1 MQHFQLSFG
10 TQMEFNENSGV
21 TMPDKTEIQGNG
33 VGIISLTSLLCKS
46 AEEFPNQK
54 AITVSGKYQLT
65 HSQLQAT
72 VNACAARLKAV
83 GVGHGDVVA
92 LAFPN
97 SIEFVVLFMAVI
109 RARGVAAPLNAAYTA
124 EEFEFY
130 LADSKSKLLLLPA
143 EGNTAAETAVTKIGL
158 PVAKCQFSL
167 LSDGGGSFEFV
178 SESPGFDLDL
188 GLSKDEAED
197 SCDIHDDMALF
208 LHTSGTTSRPKGVPL
223 TQLNLAAS
231 TLHIKDTYEFS
242 SSDTTVITLPLFHVH
257 GLVAGL
263 LSSLISGA
271 SVVLPA
277 TGRFS
282 ASTFWTDMRTHGATW
297 YTAVPTIHQILLDRH
312 ASKPEDQYP
321 ELRFIRS
328 CSASLAPIVLERL
341 ESAFGAP
348 VLEAYAMTEASHQ
361 MTSNPLPHRGR
372 RKPSS
377 VGKATGIE
385 LAILNESGVVQS
397 QGCTGEVCIRGVNVT
412 NGYQN
417 NPEANETAFQFG
429 WFHTGDLGYLDDE
442 SYLFLKG
449 RIKELINRGGEKI
462 SPFEVDAVLLSHPA
476 VAQAVAFAV
485 PDEKYGEEINA
496 AVVPVDGLSVIE
508 EDVISTCKK
517 NLAAFKIPKRVFVT
531 DSLPKTATG
540 KIQRRVMAEH
550 FGPSASVRSE
560 NVG

>member
-1 MQHFQLSFG
+1 MR
-10 TQMEFNENSGV
+10 FNEDAAGV
-21 TMPDKTEIQGNG
+21 TMPDNTEIEGNG
-33 VGIISLTSLLCKS
+33 RIGKSSLTSLLCKS

-72 VNACAARLKAV
+72 VNSCAARLRGA

-97 SIEFVVLFMAVI
+97 SIEFVVLLMAVI

-130 LADSKSKLLLLPA
+130 LADSKSKLLLLPL
-143 EGNTAAETAVTKIGL
+143 EGNTAAQTAAAKIGL
-158 PVAKCQFSL
+158 PLANCRFNL
-167 LSDGGGSFEFV
+167 LSDGSGSVEFV
-178 SESPGFDLDL
+178 SESHGFDLDL
-188 GLSKDEAED
+188 DETKN
-197 SCDIHDDMALF
+197 SSDIHDDMALF
-208 LHTSGTTSRPKGVPL
+208 LHTSGTTSKPKGVPL

-231 TLHIKDTYEFS
+231 TLHIKDTYELS
-242 SSDTTVITLPLFHVH
+242 SSDTTVIPLPLFHVH

-263 LSSLISGA
+263 LTSLVSGA

-277 TGRFS
+277 AGRFS
-282 ASTFWTDMRTHGATW
+282 ASTFWSDMRTHDATW
-297 YTAVPTIHQILLDRH
+297 YTAVPTIHQILLERH
-312 ASKPEDQYP
+312 ATKPEDQYP

-341 ESAFGAP
+341 EGAFGAP

-361 MTSNPLPHRGR
+361 MTSNPLPHRGQ

-385 LAILNESGVVQS
+385 LAILDENGVAQPP
-397 QGCTGEVCIRGVNVT
+397 GYTGEVCIRGINVT
-412 NGYQN
+412 KGYQN

-442 SYLFLKG
+442 GYLFLMG

-485 PDEKYGEEINA
+485 PDEKYGEQINA
-496 AVVPVDGLSVIE
+496 AVVPVDGVSVIE
-508 EDVISTCKK
+508 EDVISICKK
-517 NLAAFKIPKRVFVT
+517 NLAAFKIPKRIFVT
-531 DSLPKTATG
+531 DSLPKTASG
-540 KIQRRVMAEH
+540 KIQRRAMAQH
-550 FGPSASVRSE
+550 FCPSE
-560 NVG
+560 LK

>member
-1 MQHFQLSFG
+1 MQNFRLSFG
-10 TQMEFNENSGV
+10 IQMELNENSGV
-21 TMPDKTEIQGNG
+21 TLPEKTEIEGNA
-33 VGIISLTSLLCKS
+33 VGMISLTSLLCKA
-46 AEEFPNQK
+46 AEEFPNQR
-54 AITVSGKYQLT
+54 AIAVSGKYELT
-65 HSQLQAT
+65 HSRLQAT
-72 VNACAARLKAV
+72 VTACAARLRAA

-97 SIEFVVLFMAVI
+97 SIEFVVLFMAVM

-130 LADSKSKLLLLPA
+130 LGDSKSKLLLLPA
-143 EGNTAAETAVTKIGL
+143 EGNTAAETAAAKIGL
-158 PVAKCQFSL
+158 PVAKCRFSI
-167 LSDGGGSFEFV
+167 LSEGTGSVEFV

-188 GLSKDEAED
+188 GLIGKGETDIEAEL
-197 SCDIHDDMALF
+197 SSDIHDDMALF

-223 TQLNLAAS
+223 TQLNLATS
-231 TLHIKDTYEFS
+231 TLHIKETYEFS
-242 SSDTTVITLPLFHVH
+242 TSDATVITLPLFHVH

-271 SVVLPA
+271 SVVLPS

-297 YTAVPTIHQILLDRH
+297 YTAVPTIHQILLERH
-312 ASKPEDQYP
+312 ATKPEDQYP

-361 MTSNPLPHRGR
+361 MTSNPLPHSGGR
-372 RKPSS
+372 KAGS

-385 LAILNESGVVQS
+385 LTILDENGVPQS
-397 QGCTGEVCIRGVNVT
+397 QGCTGEVCIRGANVT
-412 NGYQN
+412 KGYQN
-417 NPEANETAFQFG
+417 NPEANESAFQFG
-429 WFHTGDLGYLDDE
+429 WFHTGDLGYLDE
-442 SYLFLKG
+442 EGYLFLKG

-462 SPFEVDAVLLSHPA
+462 SPFEVDAVLLSHPF

-485 PDEKYGEEINA
+485 PDEKYGEEVNA
-496 AVVPVDGLSVIE
+496 AVVPVEGVSVME

-517 NLAAFKIPKRVFVT
+517 NLAAFKVPKRVFVT
-531 DSLPKTATG
+531 DSLPKTASG
-540 KIQRRVMAEH
+540 KIQRRIMAEH
-550 FGPSASVRSE
+550 FGASV
-560 NVG
+560 

>member
-1 MQHFQLSFG
+1 
-10 TQMEFNENSGV
+10 MELNENSGV
-21 TMPDKTEIQGNG
+21 TLPEKTEIEGNA
-33 VGIISLTSLLCKS
+33 VGMISLTSLLCKA
-46 AEEFPNQK
+46 AEEFPNQR
-54 AITVSGKYQLT
+54 AIAVSGKYELT
-65 HSQLQAT
+65 HSRLQAT
-72 VNACAARLKAV
+72 VTACAARLRAA

-97 SIEFVVLFMAVI
+97 SIEFVVLFMAVM

-130 LADSKSKLLLLPA
+130 LGDSKSKLLLLPA
-143 EGNTAAETAVTKIGL
+143 EGNTAAETAAAKIGL
-158 PVAKCQFSL
+158 PVAKCRFSI
-167 LSDGGGSFEFV
+167 LSEGTGSVEFV

-188 GLSKDEAED
+188 GLIGKGETDIEAEL
-197 SCDIHDDMALF
+197 SSDIHDDMALF

-223 TQLNLAAS
+223 TQLNLATS
-231 TLHIKDTYEFS
+231 TLHIKETYEFS
-242 SSDTTVITLPLFHVH
+242 TSDATVITLPLFHVH

-271 SVVLPA
+271 SVVLPSA
-277 TGRFS
+277 GRFS

-297 YTAVPTIHQILLDRH
+297 YTAVPTIHQILLERH
-312 ASKPEDQYP
+312 ATKPEDQYP

-361 MTSNPLPHRGR
+361 MTSNPLPHSGGR
-372 RKPSS
+372 KAGS

-385 LAILNESGVVQS
+385 LTILDENGVPQS
-397 QGCTGEVCIRGVNVT
+397 KGCTGEVCIRGANVT
-412 NGYQN
+412 KGYQN
-417 NPEANETAFQFG
+417 NPEANESAFQFG
-429 WFHTGDLGYLDDE
+429 WFHTGDLGYLDE
-442 SYLFLKG
+442 EGYLFLKG

-485 PDEKYGEEINA
+485 PDEKYGEEVNA
-496 AVVPVDGLSVIE
+496 AVVPVEGVSVME

-517 NLAAFKIPKRVFVT
+517 NLAAFKVPKRVFVT
-531 DSLPKTATG
+531 DSLPKTASG

-550 FGPSASVRSE
+550 FGASA
-560 NVG
+560 

>member
-1 MQHFQLSFG
+1 MQNFRLSFG
-10 TQMEFNENSGV
+10 IQMELNENSGV
-21 TMPDKTEIQGNG
+21 TLPEKTEIEGNA
-33 VGIISLTSLLCKS
+33 VGMISLTSLLCKA
-46 AEEFPNQK
+46 AEEFPNQR
-54 AITVSGKYQLT
+54 AIAVSGKYELT
-65 HSQLQAT
+65 HSRLQAT
-72 VNACAARLKAV
+72 VTACAARLRAA

-97 SIEFVVLFMAVI
+97 SIEFVVLFMAVM

-130 LADSKSKLLLLPA
+130 LGDSKSKLLLLPA
-143 EGNTAAETAVTKIGL
+143 EGNTAAETAAAKIGL
-158 PVAKCQFSL
+158 PVATCRFSI
-167 LSDGGGSFEFV
+167 LSEGTGSVEFV

-188 GLSKDEAED
+188 GLIDKGETDIEAEL
-197 SCDIHDDMALF
+197 SSDIHDDMALF

-223 TQLNLAAS
+223 TQLNLATS
-231 TLHIKDTYEFS
+231 TLHIKETYEFS
-242 SSDTTVITLPLFHVH
+242 TSDATVITLPLFHVH

-277 TGRFS
+277 AGRFS

-297 YTAVPTIHQILLDRH
+297 YTAVPTIHQILLERH
-312 ASKPEDQYP
+312 ATKPEDQYP

-361 MTSNPLPHRGR
+361 MTSNPLPHSGGR
-372 RKPSS
+372 KAGS

-385 LAILNESGVVQS
+385 LTILDENGVPQS
-397 QGCTGEVCIRGVNVT
+397 KGCTGEVCIRGANVT
-412 NGYQN
+412 KGYQN
-417 NPEANETAFQFG
+417 NPEANESAFQFG
-429 WFHTGDLGYLDDE
+429 WFHTGDLGYLDE
-442 SYLFLKG
+442 EGYLFLKG

-485 PDEKYGEEINA
+485 PDEKYGEEVNA
-496 AVVPVDGLSVIE
+496 AVVPVEGVSVME

-517 NLAAFKIPKRVFVT
+517 NLAAFKVPKRVFVT
-531 DSLPKTATG
+531 DSLPKTASG

-550 FGPSASVRSE
+550 FGASA
-560 NVG
+560 

>member
-1 MQHFQLSFG
+1 MQNFRLSFG
-10 TQMEFNENSGV
+10 IQMELNENSGV
-21 TMPDKTEIQGNG
+21 TLPEKTEIEGNA
-33 VGIISLTSLLCKS
+33 VGMISLTSLLCKA
-46 AEEFPNQK
+46 AEEFPNQR
-54 AITVSGKYQLT
+54 AIAVSGKYELT
-65 HSQLQAT
+65 HSRLQAT
-72 VNACAARLKAV
+72 VTACAARLRAA

-97 SIEFVVLFMAVI
+97 SIEFVVLFMAVM

-130 LADSKSKLLLLPA
+130 LGDSKSKLLLLPA
-143 EGNTAAETAVTKIGL
+143 EGNTAAETAAAKIGL
-158 PVAKCQFSL
+158 PVAKCRFSI
-167 LSDGGGSFEFV
+167 LSEGTGSVEFV

-188 GLSKDEAED
+188 GLIGKGETDIEAEL
-197 SCDIHDDMALF
+197 SSDIHDDMALF

-223 TQLNLAAS
+223 TQLNLATS
-231 TLHIKDTYEFS
+231 TLHIKETYEFS
-242 SSDTTVITLPLFHVH
+242 TSDATVITLPLFHVH

-271 SVVLPA
+271 SVVLPS

-297 YTAVPTIHQILLDRH
+297 YTAVPTIHQILLERH
-312 ASKPEDQYP
+312 ATKPEDQYP

-361 MTSNPLPHRGR
+361 MTSNPLPHSGG
-372 RKPSS
+372 RKPGS

-385 LAILNESGVVQS
+385 LTILDENGVPQS
-397 QGCTGEVCIRGVNVT
+397 KGCTGEVCIRGANVT
-412 NGYQN
+412 KGYQN
-417 NPEANETAFQFG
+417 NLEANESAFQFG
-429 WFHTGDLGYLDDE
+429 WFHTGDLGYLDE
-442 SYLFLKG
+442 EGYLFLKG

-462 SPFEVDAVLLSHPA
+462 SPFEVDAVLLSHPF

-485 PDEKYGEEINA
+485 PDEKYGEEVNA
-496 AVVPVDGLSVIE
+496 AVVPVEGVSVME

-517 NLAAFKIPKRVFVT
+517 NLAAFKVPKRVFVT
-531 DSLPKTATG
+531 DSLPKTASG
-540 KIQRRVMAEH
+540 KIQRRIMAEH
-550 FGPSASVRSE
+550 FGASV
-560 NVG
+560 

>member
-1 MQHFQLSFG
+1 
-10 TQMEFNENSGV
+10 MELNENSGV
-21 TMPDKTEIQGNG
+21 TMPEKTEIEGNA
-33 VGIISLTSLLCKS
+33 VGMISLTSLLCKA
-46 AEEFPNQK
+46 AEEFPNQR
-54 AITVSGKYQLT
+54 AIAVSGKYELT

-72 VNACAARLKAV
+72 VTACAARLRAA

-97 SIEFVVLFMAVI
+97 SIEFVVLFMAVM

-143 EGNTAAETAVTKIGL
+143 EGNTAAETAAAKIGL
-158 PVAKCQFSL
+158 PVAKCRFSI
-167 LSDGGGSFEFV
+167 LSEGTGSIEFV
-178 SESPGFDLDL
+178 SESPGFDL
-188 GLSKDEAED
+188 GLDKGETDIEAEL
-197 SCDIHDDMALF
+197 SCDLHDDMALF

-223 TQLNLAAS
+223 TQLNLATS
-231 TLHIKDTYEFS
+231 TLHIRETYEFS
-242 SSDTTVITLPLFHVH
+242 TSDATVITLPLFHVH

-277 TGRFS
+277 AGRFS
-282 ASTFWTDMRTHGATW
+282 ASTFWTDMRTYGATW
-297 YTAVPTIHQILLDRH
+297 YTAVPTIHQILLERH
-312 ASKPEDQYP
+312 ATKPEGQYP

-361 MTSNPLPHRGR
+361 MTSNPLPHSGR
-372 RKPSS
+372 RKASS

-385 LAILNESGVVQS
+385 LTILDENGVPQP
-397 QGCTGEVCIRGVNVT
+397 QGCTGEVCIRGANVT
-412 NGYQN
+412 KGYQN
-417 NPEANETAFQFG
+417 NPEANESAFQFG
-429 WFHTGDLGYLDDE
+429 WFHTGDLGYLDE
-442 SYLFLKG
+442 EGYLFLKG

-462 SPFEVDAVLLSHPA
+462 SPFEVDAVLLSHPS

-485 PDEKYGEEINA
+485 PDEKYGEEVNA
-496 AVVPVDGLSVIE
+496 AVVPVEGVSLME

-517 NLAAFKIPKRVFVT
+517 NLAAFKVPKRVFVT
-531 DSLPKTATG
+531 DSLPKTASG

-550 FGPSASVRSE
+550 FGASV
-560 NVG
+560 

>member
-1 MQHFQLSFG
+1 MQNFRLSFG
-10 TQMEFNENSGV
+10 IQMELNENSGV
-21 TMPDKTEIQGNG
+21 TLPEKTEIEGNA
-33 VGIISLTSLLCKS
+33 VGMISLTSLLCKA
-46 AEEFPNQK
+46 AEEFPNQR
-54 AITVSGKYQLT
+54 AIAVSGKYELT
-65 HSQLQAT
+65 HSRLQAT
-72 VNACAARLKAV
+72 VTACAARLRAA

-97 SIEFVVLFMAVI
+97 SIEFVVLFMAVM

-130 LADSKSKLLLLPA
+130 LGDSKSKLLLLPA
-143 EGNTAAETAVTKIGL
+143 EVNTAAETAAAKIGL
-158 PVAKCQFSL
+158 PVAKCRFRI
-167 LSDGGGSFEFV
+167 LSEGTGSVEFV

-188 GLSKDEAED
+188 GLIGKGETDIEAEL
-197 SCDIHDDMALF
+197 SSDIHDDMALF

-223 TQLNLAAS
+223 TQLNLATS
-231 TLHIKDTYEFS
+231 TLHIKETYEFS
-242 SSDTTVITLPLFHVH
+242 TSDATVITLPLFHVH

-271 SVVLPA
+271 SVVLPS

-297 YTAVPTIHQILLDRH
+297 YTAVPTIHQILLERH
-312 ASKPEDQYP
+312 ATKPEDQYP

-361 MTSNPLPHRGR
+361 MTSNPLPHSGG
-372 RKPSS
+372 RKPGS

-385 LAILNESGVVQS
+385 LTILDENGVPQS
-397 QGCTGEVCIRGVNVT
+397 KGCTGEVCIRGANVT
-412 NGYQN
+412 KGYQN
-417 NPEANETAFQFG
+417 NPEANESAFQFG
-429 WFHTGDLGYLDDE
+429 WFHTGDLGYLDE
-442 SYLFLKG
+442 EGYLFLKG

-462 SPFEVDAVLLSHPA
+462 SPFEVDAVLLSHPF

-485 PDEKYGEEINA
+485 PDEKYGEEVNA
-496 AVVPVDGLSVIE
+496 AVVPVEGVSVME

-517 NLAAFKIPKRVFVT
+517 NLAAFKVPKRVFVT
-531 DSLPKTATG
+531 DSLPKTASG
-540 KIQRRVMAEH
+540 KIQRRIMAEH
-550 FGPSASVRSE
+550 FGASV
-560 NVG
+560 

>member
-1 MQHFQLSFG
+1 
-10 TQMEFNENSGV
+10 MELNENSGV
-21 TMPDKTEIQGNG
+21 TIPEKTEIEGNV
-33 VGIISLTSLLCKS
+33 VGMISLTSLLCKA
-46 AEEFPNQK
+46 AEEFPNQR
-54 AITVSGKYQLT
+54 AIAVSGKYELT

-72 VNACAARLKAV
+72 VTACAARLRAA
-83 GVGHGDVVA
+83 GVGHGDVVG
-92 LAFPN
+92 LAFSN
-97 SIEFVVLFMAVI
+97 SIEFVVLFMAVM

-143 EGNTAAETAVTKIGL
+143 EGNTAAETAAAKIGL
-158 PVAKCQFSL
+158 PVAKCRFSI
-167 LSDGGGSFEFV
+167 LSEGTGSIEFV
-178 SESPGFDLDL
+178 SESPGFDL
-188 GLSKDEAED
+188 GLDKGEADIEAEL
-197 SCDIHDDMALF
+197 SCDLHDDMALF

-223 TQLNLAAS
+223 TQLNLATS
-231 TLHIKDTYEFS
+231 TLHIKETYEFS
-242 SSDTTVITLPLFHVH
+242 TSDATVITLPLFHVH

-277 TGRFS
+277 AGRFS

-297 YTAVPTIHQILLDRH
+297 YTAVPTIHQILLERH
-312 ASKPEDQYP
+312 ATKPEGQYP

-361 MTSNPLPHRGR
+361 MTSNPLPHSGGR
-372 RKPSS
+372 KAGS

-385 LAILNESGVVQS
+385 LTILDENGVPQP
-397 QGCTGEVCIRGVNVT
+397 QGRTGEVCIRGANVT
-412 NGYQN
+412 KGYQN
-417 NPEANETAFQFG
+417 NPEANESAFQFG
-429 WFHTGDLGYLDDE
+429 WFHTGDLGYLDE
-442 SYLFLKG
+442 EGYLFLKG

-462 SPFEVDAVLLSHPA
+462 SPFEVDAVLLSHPS

-485 PDEKYGEEINA
+485 PDEKYGEEVNA
-496 AVVPVDGLSVIE
+496 AVVPVEGVSLME

-517 NLAAFKIPKRVFVT
+517 NLAAFKVPKRVFVT
-531 DSLPKTATG
+531 DSLPKTASG

-550 FGPSASVRSE
+550 FGAFGASV
-560 NVG
+560 

>member
-1 MQHFQLSFG
+1 MQNFRLSFG
-10 TQMEFNENSGV
+10 IQMELNENSGV
-21 TMPDKTEIQGNG
+21 TLPEKTEIEGNA
-33 VGIISLTSLLCKS
+33 VGMISLTSLLCKA
-46 AEEFPNQK
+46 AEEFPNQR
-54 AITVSGKYQLT
+54 AIAVSGKYELT
-65 HSQLQAT
+65 HSRLQAT
-72 VNACAARLKAV
+72 VTACAARLRAA

-97 SIEFVVLFMAVI
+97 SIEFVVLFMAVMQ
-109 RARGVAAPLNAAYTA
+109 ARGVAAPLNAAYTA

-130 LADSKSKLLLLPA
+130 LGDSKSKLLLLPA
-143 EGNTAAETAVTKIGL
+143 EGNTAAETAAAKIGL
-158 PVAKCQFSL
+158 PVAKCRFSI
-167 LSDGGGSFEFV
+167 LSEGTGSVEFV

-188 GLSKDEAED
+188 GLIGKGETDIEAEL
-197 SCDIHDDMALF
+197 SSDIHDDMALF

-223 TQLNLAAS
+223 TQLNLATS
-231 TLHIKDTYEFS
+231 TLHIKETYEFS
-242 SSDTTVITLPLFHVH
+242 TSDATVITLPLFHVH

-271 SVVLPA
+271 SVVLPS

-297 YTAVPTIHQILLDRH
+297 YTAVPTIHQILLERH
-312 ASKPEDQYP
+312 ATKPEDQYP

-361 MTSNPLPHRGR
+361 MTSNPLPHSGGR
-372 RKPSS
+372 KAGS

-385 LAILNESGVVQS
+385 LTILDENGVPQS
-397 QGCTGEVCIRGVNVT
+397 QGCTGEVCIRGANVT
-412 NGYQN
+412 KGYQN
-417 NPEANETAFQFG
+417 NPEANESAFQFG
-429 WFHTGDLGYLDDE
+429 WFHTGDLGYLDE
-442 SYLFLKG
+442 EGYLFLKG

-462 SPFEVDAVLLSHPA
+462 SPFEVDAVLLSHPF

-485 PDEKYGEEINA
+485 PDEKYGEEVNA
-496 AVVPVDGLSVIE
+496 AVVPVEGVSVME

-517 NLAAFKIPKRVFVT
+517 NLAAFKVPKRVFVT
-531 DSLPKTATG
+531 DSLPKTASG
-540 KIQRRVMAEH
+540 KIQRRIMAEH
-550 FGPSASVRSE
+550 FGASV
-560 NVG
+560 

>member
-1 MQHFQLSFG
+1 
-10 TQMEFNENSGV
+10 MELNENSGV
-21 TMPDKTEIQGNG
+21 TIPEKTEIEGNV
-33 VGIISLTSLLCKS
+33 VGMISLTSLLCKA
-46 AEEFPNQK
+46 AEEFPNQR
-54 AITVSGKYQLT
+54 AIAVSGKYELT

-72 VNACAARLKAV
+72 VTACAARLRAA

-97 SIEFVVLFMAVI
+97 SIEFVVLFMAVM

-143 EGNTAAETAVTKIGL
+143 EGNTAAETAAAKIGL
-158 PVAKCQFSL
+158 PVAKCRFSI
-167 LSDGGGSFEFV
+167 LSEGTGSIEFV
-178 SESPGFDLDL
+178 SESPGFDL
-188 GLSKDEAED
+188 GLDKGEADIEAEL
-197 SCDIHDDMALF
+197 SCDLHDDMALF

-223 TQLNLAAS
+223 TQLNLATS
-231 TLHIKDTYEFS
+231 TLHIKETYEFS
-242 SSDTTVITLPLFHVH
+242 TSDATVITLPLFHVH

-277 TGRFS
+277 VGRFS
-282 ASTFWTDMRTHGATW
+282 ASTFWTDMRTYGATW
-297 YTAVPTIHQILLDRH
+297 YTAVPTIHQILLERH
-312 ASKPEDQYP
+312 ATKPEDQYP

-361 MTSNPLPHRGR
+361 MTSNPLPHSGGR
-372 RKPSS
+372 KAGS

-385 LAILNESGVVQS
+385 LTILDENGVPQP
-397 QGCTGEVCIRGVNVT
+397 QGRTGEVCIRGANVT
-412 NGYQN
+412 KGYQN
-417 NPEANETAFQFG
+417 NPEANESAFQFG
-429 WFHTGDLGYLDDE
+429 WFHTGDLGYLDE
-442 SYLFLKG
+442 EGYLFLKG

-485 PDEKYGEEINA
+485 PDEKYGEEVNA
-496 AVVPVDGLSVIE
+496 AVVPVEGVSVME

-517 NLAAFKIPKRVFVT
+517 NLAAFKVPKRVFVT
-531 DSLPKTATG
+531 DSLPKTASG

-550 FGPSASVRSE
+550 FGASV
-560 NVG
+560 

>member
-1 MQHFQLSFG
+1 
-10 TQMEFNENSGV
+10 MELNEKSSV
-21 TMPDKTEIQGNG
+21 TVPEKTEIEGNA
-33 VGIISLTSLLCKS
+33 VSMISLTSLLCKA
-46 AEEFPNQK
+46 AEEFPNQR
-54 AITVSGKYQLT
+54 AIAVSGKYELT

-72 VNACAARLKAV
+72 VIACAARLRAA

-92 LAFPN
+92 LSFPN

-109 RARGVAAPLNAAYTA
+109 RGRGVAAPLNAAYTA

-143 EGNTAAETAVTKIGL
+143 EGNTAAETAAAKIGL
-158 PVAKCQFSL
+158 PVAKCRFSI
-167 LSDGGGSFEFV
+167 LSEGTGSVEFV

-188 GLSKDEAED
+188 GLIGKGEADIEAEL
-197 SCDIHDDMALF
+197 SCDIHDDLALF

-223 TQLNLAAS
+223 TQLNLGAS
-231 TLHIKDTYEFS
+231 TLQIKDTYELS
-242 SSDTTVITLPLFHVH
+242 SSDATVITLPLFHVH

-277 TGRFS
+277 AGRFS
-282 ASTFWTDMRTHGATW
+282 ASSFWTDMRTYRATW
-297 YTAVPTIHQILLDRH
+297 YTAVPTIHQILLERH
-312 ASKPEDQYP
+312 TSKPEDQYP

-328 CSASLAPIVLERL
+328 CSASLAPILLERL
-341 ESAFGAP
+341 ESTFGAP

-361 MTSNPLPHRGR
+361 MTSNPLPHNGR
-372 RKPSS
+372 RKAGS

-385 LAILNESGVVQS
+385 LTILDENGVPQS
-397 QGCTGEVCIRGVNVT
+397 QGCTGEVCIRGANVT
-412 NGYQN
+412 KGYQN
-417 NPEANETAFQFG
+417 NPEANDSAFQFG
-429 WFHTGDLGYLDDE
+429 WFHTGDLGYLDE
-442 SYLFLKG
+442 EGSLFLKG

-485 PDEKYGEEINA
+485 PDEKYGEEVNA
-496 AVVPVDGLSVIE
+496 AVVPADGVTVME

-517 NLAAFKIPKRVFVT
+517 NLAAFKVPKRVFVT
-531 DSLPKTATG
+531 DSLPKTASG
-540 KIQRRVMAEH
+540 KIQRRAMAEH
-550 FGPSASVRSE
+550 FRASVSVRSE
-560 NVG
+560 CME

>member
-1 MQHFQLSFG
+1 MQNFRLSFG
-10 TQMEFNENSGV
+10 IQMELNENSGV
-21 TMPDKTEIQGNG
+21 TLPEKTEIEGNA
-33 VGIISLTSLLCKS
+33 VGMISLTSLLCKA
-46 AEEFPNQK
+46 AEEFPNQR
-54 AITVSGKYQLT
+54 AIAVSGKYELT
-65 HSQLQAT
+65 HSRLQAT
-72 VNACAARLKAV
+72 VTACAARLRAA

-97 SIEFVVLFMAVI
+97 SIEFVVLFMAVM

-130 LADSKSKLLLLPA
+130 LGDSKSKLLLLPA
-143 EGNTAAETAVTKIGL
+143 EGNTAAETAAAKIGL
-158 PVAKCQFSL
+158 PVAKCRFSI
-167 LSDGGGSFEFV
+167 LSEGIGSVEFV

-188 GLSKDEAED
+188 GLIGKGKTDIEAEL

-223 TQLNLAAS
+223 TQLNLATS
-231 TLHIKDTYEFS
+231 TLHIKETYEFS
-242 SSDTTVITLPLFHVH
+242 TSDATVITLPLFHIH

-271 SVVLPA
+271 SVVLPS

-297 YTAVPTIHQILLDRH
+297 YTAVPTIHQILLERH
-312 ASKPEDQYP
+312 ATKPEGQYP

-361 MTSNPLPHRGR
+361 MTSNPLPHSGGR
-372 RKPSS
+372 KAGS

-385 LAILNESGVVQS
+385 LTILDENGVPQS
-397 QGCTGEVCIRGVNVT
+397 QGCTGEICIRGANVT
-412 NGYQN
+412 KGYQN
-417 NPEANETAFQFG
+417 NPEANESAFQFG
-429 WFHTGDLGYLDDE
+429 WFHTGDLGYLDE
-442 SYLFLKG
+442 EGYLFLKG

-476 VAQAVAFAV
+476 VAQAVAFAI
-485 PDEKYGEEINA
+485 PDEKYGEEVNA
-496 AVVPVDGLSVIE
+496 AVVPVEGVSVME

-517 NLAAFKIPKRVFVT
+517 NLAAFKVPKRVFVT
-531 DSLPKTATG
+531 DSLPKTASG

-550 FGPSASVRSE
+550 FGAAA
-560 NVG
+560 

>member
-1 MQHFQLSFG
+1 MQNFRLSFG
-10 TQMEFNENSGV
+10 IQMELNENSGV
-21 TMPDKTEIQGNG
+21 TLPEKTEIEGNA
-33 VGIISLTSLLCKS
+33 VGMISLTSLLCKA
-46 AEEFPNQK
+46 AEEFPNQR
-54 AITVSGKYQLT
+54 AIAVSGKYELT
-65 HSQLQAT
+65 HSRLQAT
-72 VNACAARLKAV
+72 VTACAARLRAA

-97 SIEFVVLFMAVI
+97 SIEFVVLFMAVM

-130 LADSKSKLLLLPA
+130 LGDSKSKLLLLPA
-143 EGNTAAETAVTKIGL
+143 EGNTAAETAAAKIGL
-158 PVAKCQFSL
+158 PVAKCRFSI
-167 LSDGGGSFEFV
+167 LSEGTGSVEFV

-188 GLSKDEAED
+188 GLIGKGETDIEAEL
-197 SCDIHDDMALF
+197 SSDIHDDMALF

-223 TQLNLAAS
+223 TQLNLATS
-231 TLHIKDTYEFS
+231 TLHIKETYEFS
-242 SSDTTVITLPLFHVH
+242 TSDATVITLPLFHVH

-271 SVVLPA
+271 SVVLPS

-297 YTAVPTIHQILLDRH
+297 YTAVPTIHQILLERH
-312 ASKPEDQYP
+312 ANKPEDQYP

-328 CSASLAPIVLERL
+328 CSASLAPIVLERV

-361 MTSNPLPHRGR
+361 MTSNPLPHSGGR
-372 RKPSS
+372 KAGS

-385 LAILNESGVVQS
+385 LTILDENGVPQS
-397 QGCTGEVCIRGVNVT
+397 QGCTGEVCIRGANVT
-412 NGYQN
+412 KGYQN
-417 NPEANETAFQFG
+417 NPEANESAFQFG
-429 WFHTGDLGYLDDE
+429 WFHTGDLGYLDE
-442 SYLFLKG
+442 EGYLFLKG

-462 SPFEVDAVLLSHPA
+462 SPFEVDAVLLSHPF

-485 PDEKYGEEINA
+485 PDEKYGEEVNA
-496 AVVPVDGLSVIE
+496 AVVPVEGVSVME

-517 NLAAFKIPKRVFVT
+517 NLAAFKVPKRVFVT
-531 DSLPKTATG
+531 DSLPKTASG
-540 KIQRRVMAEH
+540 KIQRRIMAEH
-550 FGPSASVRSE
+550 FGASA
-560 NVG
+560 

>member
-1 MQHFQLSFG
+1 MQNFRLSFG
-10 TQMEFNENSGV
+10 IQMELNENSGV
-21 TMPDKTEIQGNG
+21 TMPEKTEIEGNA
-33 VGIISLTSLLCKS
+33 VGMISLTSLLCKA
-46 AEEFPNQK
+46 AEEFPNQR
-54 AITVSGKYQLT
+54 AIAVSGKYELT

-72 VNACAARLKAV
+72 VTACAARLRAA
-83 GVGHGDVVA
+83 GVGHGDVVG

-97 SIEFVVLFMAVI
+97 SIEFVVLFMAVM

-143 EGNTAAETAVTKIGL
+143 EGNTAAETAAAKIGL
-158 PVAKCQFSL
+158 PVAKCRFSI
-167 LSDGGGSFEFV
+167 LSEGTGSIEFV
-178 SESPGFDLDL
+178 SESPGFDL
-188 GLSKDEAED
+188 GLDKGEADIEAEL
-197 SCDIHDDMALF
+197 SCDLHDDMALF

-223 TQLNLAAS
+223 TQLNLATS
-231 TLHIKDTYEFS
+231 TLHIKETYEFS
-242 SSDTTVITLPLFHVH
+242 TSDATVITLPLFHVH

-277 TGRFS
+277 AGRFS

-297 YTAVPTIHQILLDRH
+297 YTAVPTIHQILLERH
-312 ASKPEDQYP
+312 ATKPEDQYP

-361 MTSNPLPHRGR
+361 MTSNPLPHSGGR
-372 RKPSS
+372 KAGS

-385 LAILNESGVVQS
+385 LTILDENGVPQP
-397 QGCTGEVCIRGVNVT
+397 QGRTGEVCIRGANVT
-412 NGYQN
+412 KGYQN
-417 NPEANETAFQFG
+417 NPEANESAFQFG
-429 WFHTGDLGYLDDE
+429 WFHTGDLGYLDE
-442 SYLFLKG
+442 EGYLFLKG

-485 PDEKYGEEINA
+485 PDEKYGEEVNA
-496 AVVPVDGLSVIE
+496 AVVPVEGVSLME

-517 NLAAFKIPKRVFVT
+517 NLAAFKVPKRVFVT
-531 DSLPKTATG
+531 DSLPKTASG

-550 FGPSASVRSE
+550 FGASV
-560 NVG
+560 

>member
-1 MQHFQLSFG
+1 MQNFRFSFG
-10 TQMEFNENSGV
+10 IQMELNENSGV
-21 TMPDKTEIQGNG
+21 TIPEKTEIEGNV
-33 VGIISLTSLLCKS
+33 VGMISLTSLLCKA
-46 AEEFPNQK
+46 AEEFPNQR
-54 AITVSGKYQLT
+54 AIAVSGKYELT

-72 VNACAARLKAV
+72 VTACAARLRAA
-83 GVGHGDVVA
+83 GVGHGDVVG

-97 SIEFVVLFMAVI
+97 SIEFVVLFMAVM

-143 EGNTAAETAVTKIGL
+143 EGNTAAETAAAKIGL
-158 PVAKCQFSL
+158 PVAKCRFSI
-167 LSDGGGSFEFV
+167 LSEGTGSIEFV
-178 SESPGFDLDL
+178 SESPGFDL
-188 GLSKDEAED
+188 GLDKGEADIEAEL
-197 SCDIHDDMALF
+197 SCDLHDDMALF

-223 TQLNLAAS
+223 TQLNLATS
-231 TLHIKDTYEFS
+231 TLHIRETYEFS
-242 SSDTTVITLPLFHVH
+242 TSDATVITLPLFHVH

-277 TGRFS
+277 AGRFS
-282 ASTFWTDMRTHGATW
+282 ASTFWTDMRTYGATW
-297 YTAVPTIHQILLDRH
+297 YTAVPTIHQILLERH
-312 ASKPEDQYP
+312 ATKPEDQYP

-361 MTSNPLPHRGR
+361 MTSNPLPHSGGR
-372 RKPSS
+372 KAGS

-385 LAILNESGVVQS
+385 LIILDENGVPQP
-397 QGCTGEVCIRGVNVT
+397 QGRTGEVCIRGANVT
-412 NGYQN
+412 KGYQN
-417 NPEANETAFQFG
+417 NPEANESAFQFG
-429 WFHTGDLGYLDDE
+429 WFHTGDLGYLDE
-442 SYLFLKG
+442 EGYLFLKG

-462 SPFEVDAVLLSHPA
+462 SPFEVDAVLLSHPS

-485 PDEKYGEEINA
+485 PDEKYGEEVNA
-496 AVVPVDGLSVIE
+496 AVVPVEGVSLME

-517 NLAAFKIPKRVFVT
+517 NLAAFKVPKRVFVT
-531 DSLPKTATG
+531 DSLPKTASG

-550 FGPSASVRSE
+550 FGASV
-560 NVG
+560 

>member
-1 MQHFQLSFG
+1 
-10 TQMEFNENSGV
+10 MELNENSGV
-21 TMPDKTEIQGNG
+21 TLPEKTEIEGNA
-33 VGIISLTSLLCKS
+33 VGMISLTSLLCKA
-46 AEEFPNQK
+46 AEEFPNQR
-54 AITVSGKYQLT
+54 AIAVSGKYELT
-65 HSQLQAT
+65 HSRLQAT
-72 VNACAARLKAV
+72 VTACAARLRAA

-97 SIEFVVLFMAVI
+97 SIEFVVLFMAVM

-130 LADSKSKLLLLPA
+130 LGDSKSKLLLLPA
-143 EGNTAAETAVTKIGL
+143 EGNTAAETAAAKIGL
-158 PVAKCQFSL
+158 PVAKCRFSI
-167 LSDGGGSFEFV
+167 LSEGTGSVEFV

-188 GLSKDEAED
+188 GLIGKGETDIEAEL
-197 SCDIHDDMALF
+197 SSDIHDDMALF

-223 TQLNLAAS
+223 TQLNLATS
-231 TLHIKDTYEFS
+231 TLHIKETYEFS
-242 SSDTTVITLPLFHVH
+242 TSDATVITLPLFHVH

-277 TGRFS
+277 AGRFS

-297 YTAVPTIHQILLDRH
+297 YTAVPTIHQILLERH
-312 ASKPEDQYP
+312 ATKPEDQYP

-361 MTSNPLPHRGR
+361 MTSNPLPHSGGR
-372 RKPSS
+372 KAGS

-385 LAILNESGVVQS
+385 LTILDENGVPQS
-397 QGCTGEVCIRGVNVT
+397 KGCTGEVCIRGANVT
-412 NGYQN
+412 KGYQN
-417 NPEANETAFQFG
+417 NPEANESAFQFG
-429 WFHTGDLGYLDDE
+429 WFHTGDLGYLDE
-442 SYLFLKG
+442 EGYLFLKG

-485 PDEKYGEEINA
+485 PDEKYGEEVNA
-496 AVVPVDGLSVIE
+496 AVVPVEGVSVME

-517 NLAAFKIPKRVFVT
+517 NLAAFKVPKRVFVT
-531 DSLPKTATG
+531 DSLPKTASG

-550 FGPSASVRSE
+550 FGASA
-560 NVG
+560 

>member
-1 MQHFQLSFG
+1 
-10 TQMEFNENSGV
+10 
-21 TMPDKTEIQGNG
+21 MPEKTEIEGNA
-33 VGIISLTSLLCKS
+33 VGMISLTSLLCKA
-46 AEEFPNQK
+46 AEEFPNQR
-54 AITVSGKYQLT
+54 AIAVSGKYELT

-72 VNACAARLKAV
+72 VTACAARLRAA
-83 GVGHGDVVA
+83 GVGHGDVVG

-97 SIEFVVLFMAVI
+97 SIEFVVLFMAVM

-143 EGNTAAETAVTKIGL
+143 EGNTAAETAAAKIGL
-158 PVAKCQFSL
+158 PVAKCRFSI
-167 LSDGGGSFEFV
+167 LSEGTGSIEFV
-178 SESPGFDLDL
+178 SESPGFDL
-188 GLSKDEAED
+188 GLDKGEADIEAEL
-197 SCDIHDDMALF
+197 SCDLHDDMALF

-223 TQLNLAAS
+223 TQLNLATS
-231 TLHIKDTYEFS
+231 TLHIKETYEFS
-242 SSDTTVITLPLFHVH
+242 TSDATVITLPLFHVH

-277 TGRFS
+277 AGRFS

-297 YTAVPTIHQILLDRH
+297 YTAVPTIHQILLERH
-312 ASKPEDQYP
+312 ATKPEDQYP

-361 MTSNPLPHRGR
+361 MTSNPLPHSGGR
-372 RKPSS
+372 KAGS

-385 LAILNESGVVQS
+385 LTILDENGVPQP
-397 QGCTGEVCIRGVNVT
+397 QGRTGEVCIRGANVT
-412 NGYQN
+412 KGYQN
-417 NPEANETAFQFG
+417 NPEANESAFQFG
-429 WFHTGDLGYLDDE
+429 WFHTGDLGYLDE
-442 SYLFLKG
+442 EGYLFLKG

-485 PDEKYGEEINA
+485 PDEKYGEEVNA
-496 AVVPVDGLSVIE
+496 AVVPVEGVSLME

-517 NLAAFKIPKRVFVT
+517 NLAAFKVPKRVFVT
-531 DSLPKTATG
+531 DSLPKTASG

-550 FGPSASVRSE
+550 FGASV
-560 NVG
+560 

>member
-1 MQHFQLSFG
+1 MQNFRLSFG
-10 TQMEFNENSGV
+10 IQMELNENSGV
-21 TMPDKTEIQGNG
+21 TMPEKTEIEGNV
-33 VGIISLTSLLCKS
+33 VGMISLTSLLCKA
-46 AEEFPNQK
+46 AEEFPNQR
-54 AITVSGKYQLT
+54 AIAVSGKYELT

-72 VNACAARLKAV
+72 VTACAARLRAA
-83 GVGHGDVVA
+83 GVGHGDVVG

-97 SIEFVVLFMAVI
+97 SIEFVVLFMAVM

-143 EGNTAAETAVTKIGL
+143 EGNTAAETAAAKIGL
-158 PVAKCQFSL
+158 PVAKCRFSI
-167 LSDGGGSFEFV
+167 LSEGTGSIEFV
-178 SESPGFDLDL
+178 SESPGFDL
-188 GLSKDEAED
+188 GLDKGEADIEAEL
-197 SCDIHDDMALF
+197 SCDLHDDMALF

-223 TQLNLAAS
+223 TQLNLATS
-231 TLHIKDTYEFS
+231 TLHIRETYEFS
-242 SSDTTVITLPLFHVH
+242 TSDATVITLPLFHVH

-277 TGRFS
+277 AGRFS
-282 ASTFWTDMRTHGATW
+282 ASTFWTDMRTYGATW
-297 YTAVPTIHQILLDRH
+297 YTAVPTIHQILLERH
-312 ASKPEDQYP
+312 ATKPEGQYP

-361 MTSNPLPHRGR
+361 MTSNPLPHSGGR
-372 RKPSS
+372 KAGS

-385 LAILNESGVVQS
+385 LIILDENGVPQP
-397 QGCTGEVCIRGVNVT
+397 QGRTGEVCIRGANVT
-412 NGYQN
+412 KGYQN
-417 NPEANETAFQFG
+417 NPEANESAFQFG
-429 WFHTGDLGYLDDE
+429 WFHTGDLGYLDE
-442 SYLFLKG
+442 EGYLFLKG

-462 SPFEVDAVLLSHPA
+462 SPFEVDAVLLSHPS

-485 PDEKYGEEINA
+485 PDEKYGEEVNA
-496 AVVPVDGLSVIE
+496 AVVPVEGVSLME

-517 NLAAFKIPKRVFVT
+517 NLAAFKVPKRVFVT
-531 DSLPKTATG
+531 DSLPKTASG

-550 FGPSASVRSE
+550 FGASV
-560 NVG
+560 

>member
-1 MQHFQLSFG
+1 MQNFRLSFG
-10 TQMEFNENSGV
+10 IQMELNENSGV
-21 TMPDKTEIQGNG
+21 TLPEKTEIEGNA
-33 VGIISLTSLLCKS
+33 VGMISLTSLLCKA
-46 AEEFPNQK
+46 AEEFPNQR
-54 AITVSGKYQLT
+54 AIAVSGKYELT
-65 HSQLQAT
+65 HSRLQAT
-72 VNACAARLKAV
+72 VTACAARLRAA

-97 SIEFVVLFMAVI
+97 SIEFVVLFMAVM

-130 LADSKSKLLLLPA
+130 LGDSKSKLLLLPA
-143 EGNTAAETAVTKIGL
+143 EGNTAAETAAAKIGL
-158 PVAKCQFSL
+158 PVAKCRFSI
-167 LSDGGGSFEFV
+167 LSEGTGSVEFV

-188 GLSKDEAED
+188 GLIGKGETDIEAEL
-197 SCDIHDDMALF
+197 SSDIHDDMALF

-223 TQLNLAAS
+223 TQLNLATS
-231 TLHIKDTYEFS
+231 TLHIKETYEFS
-242 SSDTTVITLPLFHVH
+242 TSDATVITLPLFHVH

-271 SVVLPA
+271 SVVLPS

-297 YTAVPTIHQILLDRH
+297 YTAVPTIHQILLERH
-312 ASKPEDQYP
+312 ATKPEDQYP

-361 MTSNPLPHRGR
+361 MTSNPLPHSGG
-372 RKPSS
+372 RKPGS

-385 LAILNESGVVQS
+385 LTILDENGVPQS
-397 QGCTGEVCIRGVNVT
+397 KGCTGEVCIRGANVT
-412 NGYQN
+412 KGYQN
-417 NPEANETAFQFG
+417 NPEANESAFQFG
-429 WFHTGDLGYLDDE
+429 WFHTGDLGYLDE
-442 SYLFLKG
+442 EGYLFLKG

-462 SPFEVDAVLLSHPA
+462 SPFEVDAVLLSHPF

-485 PDEKYGEEINA
+485 PDEKYGEEVNA
-496 AVVPVDGLSVIE
+496 AVVPVEGVSVME

-517 NLAAFKIPKRVFVT
+517 NLAAFKVPKRVFVT
-531 DSLPKTATG
+531 DSLPKTASG
-540 KIQRRVMAEH
+540 KIQRRIMAEH
-550 FGPSASVRSE
+550 FGAFV
-560 NVG
+560 

>member
-1 MQHFQLSFG
+1 
-10 TQMEFNENSGV
+10 MELNENSGV
-21 TMPDKTEIQGNG
+21 TLPEKTEIEGNA
-33 VGIISLTSLLCKS
+33 VGMISLTSLLCKA
-46 AEEFPNQK
+46 AEEFPNQR
-54 AITVSGKYQLT
+54 AIAVSGKYELT
-65 HSQLQAT
+65 HSRLQAT
-72 VNACAARLKAV
+72 VTACAARLRAA

-97 SIEFVVLFMAVI
+97 SIEFVVLFMAVM

-130 LADSKSKLLLLPA
+130 LGDSKSKLLLLPA
-143 EGNTAAETAVTKIGL
+143 EGNTAAETAAAKIGL
-158 PVAKCQFSL
+158 PVAKCRFSI
-167 LSDGGGSFEFV
+167 LSEGTGSVEFV
-178 SESPGFDLDL
+178 SESPWFDLDL
-188 GLSKDEAED
+188 GLIGKGETDIEAEL
-197 SCDIHDDMALF
+197 SSDIHDDMALF

-223 TQLNLAAS
+223 TQLNLATS
-231 TLHIKDTYEFS
+231 TLHIKETYEFS
-242 SSDTTVITLPLFHVH
+242 TSDATVITLPLFHVH

-271 SVVLPA
+271 SVVLPS

-297 YTAVPTIHQILLDRH
+297 YTAVPTIHQILLERH
-312 ASKPEDQYP
+312 ANKPEDQYP

-361 MTSNPLPHRGR
+361 MTSNPLPHSGGR
-372 RKPSS
+372 KAGS

-385 LAILNESGVVQS
+385 LTILDENGVPQS
-397 QGCTGEVCIRGVNVT
+397 QGCTGEVCIRGANVT
-412 NGYQN
+412 KGYQN
-417 NPEANETAFQFG
+417 NPEANESAFQFG
-429 WFHTGDLGYLDDE
+429 WFHTGDLGYLDE
-442 SYLFLKG
+442 EGYLFLKG

-462 SPFEVDAVLLSHPA
+462 SPFEVDAVLLSHPF

-485 PDEKYGEEINA
+485 PDEKYGEEVNA
-496 AVVPVDGLSVIE
+496 AVVPVEGVSIME

-517 NLAAFKIPKRVFVT
+517 NLAAFKVPKRVFVT
-531 DSLPKTATG
+531 DSLPKTASG

-550 FGPSASVRSE
+550 FGPFA
-560 NVG
+560 

>member
-1 MQHFQLSFG
+1 
-10 TQMEFNENSGV
+10 MELNEKSSV
-21 TMPDKTEIQGNG
+21 TVPEKTEIEGNA
-33 VGIISLTSLLCKS
+33 VSMISLTSLLCKA
-46 AEEFPNQK
+46 AEEFPNQR
-54 AITVSGKYQLT
+54 AIAVSGKYELT

-72 VNACAARLKAV
+72 VIACAARLRAA

-92 LAFPN
+92 LSFPN

-109 RARGVAAPLNAAYTA
+109 RGRGVAAPLNAAYTA

-143 EGNTAAETAVTKIGL
+143 EGNTAAETAAAKIGL
-158 PVAKCQFSL
+158 PVAKCRFSI
-167 LSDGGGSFEFV
+167 LSEGTGSVEFV

-188 GLSKDEAED
+188 GLIGKGEADIEAEL
-197 SCDIHDDMALF
+197 SCDIHDDLALF

-223 TQLNLAAS
+223 TQLNLGAS
-231 TLHIKDTYEFS
+231 TLQIKDTYELS
-242 SSDTTVITLPLFHVH
+242 SSDATVITLPLFHVH

-277 TGRFS
+277 AGRFS
-282 ASTFWTDMRTHGATW
+282 ASSFWTDMRTYRATW
-297 YTAVPTIHQILLDRH
+297 YTAVPTIHQILLERH
-312 ASKPEDQYP
+312 TSKPEDQYP

-328 CSASLAPIVLERL
+328 CSASLAPILLERL
-341 ESAFGAP
+341 ESTFGAP

-361 MTSNPLPHRGR
+361 MTSNPLPHNGR
-372 RKPSS
+372 RKAGS

-385 LAILNESGVVQS
+385 LTILDENGVPQS
-397 QGCTGEVCIRGVNVT
+397 QGCTGEVCIRGANVT
-412 NGYQN
+412 KGYQN
-417 NPEANETAFQFG
+417 NPEANDSAFQFG
-429 WFHTGDLGYLDDE
+429 WFHTGDLGYLDE
-442 SYLFLKG
+442 EGSLFLKG

-485 PDEKYGEEINA
+485 LDEKYGEEVNA
-496 AVVPVDGLSVIE
+496 AVVPADGVTVME

-517 NLAAFKIPKRVFVT
+517 NLAAFKVPKRVFVT
-531 DSLPKTATG
+531 DSLPKTASG
-540 KIQRRVMAEH
+540 KIQRRAMAEH
-550 FGPSASVRSE
+550 FGASVSVRS
-560 NVG
+560 

>member
-1 MQHFQLSFG
+1 
-10 TQMEFNENSGV
+10 MELNENSGV
-21 TMPDKTEIQGNG
+21 TLPEKTEIEGNA
-33 VGIISLTSLLCKS
+33 VGMISLTSLLCKA
-46 AEEFPNQK
+46 AEEFPNQR
-54 AITVSGKYQLT
+54 AIAVSGKYELT
-65 HSQLQAT
+65 HSRLQAT
-72 VNACAARLKAV
+72 VTACAARLRAA

-97 SIEFVVLFMAVI
+97 SIEFVVLFMAVM

-130 LADSKSKLLLLPA
+130 LGDSKSKLLLLPA
-143 EGNTAAETAVTKIGL
+143 EGNTAAETAAAKIGL
-158 PVAKCQFSL
+158 PVAKCRFSI
-167 LSDGGGSFEFV
+167 LSEGTGSVEFV

-188 GLSKDEAED
+188 GLIGKGETDIEAEL
-197 SCDIHDDMALF
+197 SSDIHDDMALF

-223 TQLNLAAS
+223 TQLNLATS
-231 TLHIKDTYEFS
+231 TLHIKETYEFS
-242 SSDTTVITLPLFHVH
+242 TSDATVITLPLFHVH

-271 SVVLPA
+271 SVVLPS

-297 YTAVPTIHQILLDRH
+297 YTAVPTIHQILLERH
-312 ASKPEDQYP
+312 ANKPEDQYP

-328 CSASLAPIVLERL
+328 CSASLAPIVLERV

-361 MTSNPLPHRGR
+361 MTSNPLPHSGGR
-372 RKPSS
+372 KAGS

-385 LAILNESGVVQS
+385 LTILDENGVPQS
-397 QGCTGEVCIRGVNVT
+397 QGCTGEVCIRGANVT
-412 NGYQN
+412 KGYQN
-417 NPEANETAFQFG
+417 NPEANESAFQFG
-429 WFHTGDLGYLDDE
+429 WFHTGDLGYLDE
-442 SYLFLKG
+442 EGYLFLKG

-462 SPFEVDAVLLSHPA
+462 SPFEVDAVLLSHPF

-485 PDEKYGEEINA
+485 PDEKYGEEVNA
-496 AVVPVDGLSVIE
+496 AVVPVEGVSIME

-517 NLAAFKIPKRVFVT
+517 NLAAFKVPKRVFVT
-531 DSLPKTATG
+531 DSLPKTASG

-550 FGPSASVRSE
+550 FGPFA
-560 NVG
+560 

>member
-1 MQHFQLSFG
+1 MQNFRLSFG
-10 TQMEFNENSGV
+10 IQMELNENSGV
-21 TMPDKTEIQGNG
+21 TLPEKTEIEGNA
-33 VGIISLTSLLCKS
+33 VGMISLTSLLCKA
-46 AEEFPNQK
+46 AEEFPNQR
-54 AITVSGKYQLT
+54 AIAVSGKYELT
-65 HSQLQAT
+65 HSRLQAT
-72 VNACAARLKAV
+72 VTACAARLRAA

-97 SIEFVVLFMAVI
+97 SIEFVVLFMAVM

-130 LADSKSKLLLLPA
+130 LGDSKSKLLLLPA
-143 EGNTAAETAVTKIGL
+143 EGNTAAETAAAKIGL
-158 PVAKCQFSL
+158 PVAKCRFSI
-167 LSDGGGSFEFV
+167 LSEGTGSVEFV

-188 GLSKDEAED
+188 GLIGKGETDIEAEL
-197 SCDIHDDMALF
+197 SSDIHDDMALF

-223 TQLNLAAS
+223 TQLNLATS
-231 TLHIKDTYEFS
+231 TLHIKETYEFS
-242 SSDTTVITLPLFHVH
+242 TSDATVITLPLFHVH

-271 SVVLPA
+271 SVVLPS

-297 YTAVPTIHQILLDRH
+297 YTAVPTIHQILLERH
-312 ASKPEDQYP
+312 ATKPEDQYP

-361 MTSNPLPHRGR
+361 MTSNPLPHSGGR
-372 RKPSS
+372 KAGS

-385 LAILNESGVVQS
+385 LTILDENGVPQS
-397 QGCTGEVCIRGVNVT
+397 KGCTGEVCIRGANVT
-412 NGYQN
+412 KGYQN
-417 NPEANETAFQFG
+417 NPEANESAFQFG
-429 WFHTGDLGYLDDE
+429 WFHTGDLGYLDE
-442 SYLFLKG
+442 EGYLFLKG

-462 SPFEVDAVLLSHPA
+462 SPFEVDAVLLSHPF

-485 PDEKYGEEINA
+485 PDEKYGEEVNA
-496 AVVPVDGLSVIE
+496 AVVPVEGVSVME

-517 NLAAFKIPKRVFVT
+517 NLAAFKVPKRVFVT
-531 DSLPKTATG
+531 DSLPKTASG
-540 KIQRRVMAEH
+540 KIQRRIMAEH
-550 FGPSASVRSE
+550 FGASV
-560 NVG
+560 

>member
-1 MQHFQLSFG
+1 
-10 TQMEFNENSGV
+10 MELNEKSSV
-21 TMPDKTEIQGNG
+21 TVPEKTEIEGNA
-33 VGIISLTSLLCKS
+33 VSMISLTSLLCKA
-46 AEEFPNQK
+46 AEEFPNQR
-54 AITVSGKYQLT
+54 AIAVSGKYELT

-72 VNACAARLKAV
+72 VIACAARLRAA

-92 LAFPN
+92 LSFPN

-109 RARGVAAPLNAAYTA
+109 RGRGVAAPLNAAYTA

-143 EGNTAAETAVTKIGL
+143 EGNTAAETAAAKIGL
-158 PVAKCQFSL
+158 PVAKCRFSI
-167 LSDGGGSFEFV
+167 LSEGTGSVEFV

-188 GLSKDEAED
+188 GLIGKGEADIEAEL
-197 SCDIHDDMALF
+197 SCDIHDDLALF

-223 TQLNLAAS
+223 TQLNLGAS
-231 TLHIKDTYEFS
+231 TLQIKDTYELS
-242 SSDTTVITLPLFHVH
+242 SSDATVITLPLFHVH

-277 TGRFS
+277 AGRFS
-282 ASTFWTDMRTHGATW
+282 ASSFWTDMRTYRATW
-297 YTAVPTIHQILLDRH
+297 YTAVPTIHQILLERH
-312 ASKPEDQYP
+312 TSKPEDQYP

-328 CSASLAPIVLERL
+328 CSASLAPILLERL
-341 ESAFGAP
+341 ESTFGAP

-361 MTSNPLPHRGR
+361 MTSNPLPHNGR
-372 RKPSS
+372 RKAGS

-385 LAILNESGVVQS
+385 LTILDENGVPQS
-397 QGCTGEVCIRGVNVT
+397 QGCTGEVCIRGANVT
-412 NGYQN
+412 KGYQN
-417 NPEANETAFQFG
+417 NPEANDSAFQFG
-429 WFHTGDLGYLDDE
+429 WFHTGDLGYLDE
-442 SYLFLKG
+442 EGSLFLKG

-485 PDEKYGEEINA
+485 PDEKYGEEVNA
-496 AVVPVDGLSVIE
+496 AVVPADGVTVME

-517 NLAAFKIPKRVFVT
+517 NLAAFKVPKRVFVT
-531 DSLPKTATG
+531 DSLPKTASG
-540 KIQRRVMAEH
+540 KIQRRAMAQH
-550 FGPSASVRSE
+550 FGASVSVRS
-560 NVG
+560 

>member
-1 MQHFQLSFG
+1 
-10 TQMEFNENSGV
+10 MELNENSGV
-21 TMPDKTEIQGNG
+21 TLPEKTEIEGNA
-33 VGIISLTSLLCKS
+33 VGMISLTSLLCKA
-46 AEEFPNQK
+46 AEEFPNQR
-54 AITVSGKYQLT
+54 AIAVSGKYELT
-65 HSQLQAT
+65 HSRLQAT
-72 VNACAARLKAV
+72 VTACAARLRAA

-97 SIEFVVLFMAVI
+97 SIEFVVLFMAVM

-130 LADSKSKLLLLPA
+130 LGDSKSKLLLLPA
-143 EGNTAAETAVTKIGL
+143 EGNTAAETAAAKIGL
-158 PVAKCQFSL
+158 PVAKCRFSI
-167 LSDGGGSFEFV
+167 LSEGTGSVEFV

-188 GLSKDEAED
+188 GLIGKGETDIEAEL
-197 SCDIHDDMALF
+197 SSDIHDDMALF

-223 TQLNLAAS
+223 TQLNLATS
-231 TLHIKDTYEFS
+231 TLHIKETYEFS
-242 SSDTTVITLPLFHVH
+242 TSDATVITLPLFHVH

-271 SVVLPA
+271 SVVLPS

-297 YTAVPTIHQILLDRH
+297 YTAVPTIHQILLERH
-312 ASKPEDQYP
+312 ANKPEDQYP

-361 MTSNPLPHRGR
+361 MTSNPLPHSGGR
-372 RKPSS
+372 KAGS

-385 LAILNESGVVQS
+385 LTILDENGVPQS
-397 QGCTGEVCIRGVNVT
+397 QGCTGEVCIRGANVT
-412 NGYQN
+412 KGYQN
-417 NPEANETAFQFG
+417 NPEANESAFQFG
-429 WFHTGDLGYLDDE
+429 WFHTGDLGYLDE
-442 SYLFLKG
+442 EGYLFLKG

-462 SPFEVDAVLLSHPA
+462 SPFEVDAVLLSHPF

-485 PDEKYGEEINA
+485 PDEKYGEEVNA
-496 AVVPVDGLSVIE
+496 AVVPVEGVSVME

-531 DSLPKTATG
+531 DSLPKTASG

-550 FGPSASVRSE
+550 FGASA
-560 NVG
+560 

>member
-1 MQHFQLSFG
+1 MQNFRLSFG
-10 TQMEFNENSGV
+10 IQMELNENSGV
-21 TMPDKTEIQGNG
+21 TLPEKTEIEGNA
-33 VGIISLTSLLCKS
+33 VGMISLTSLLCKA
-46 AEEFPNQK
+46 AEEFPNQR
-54 AITVSGKYQLT
+54 AIAVSGKYELT
-65 HSQLQAT
+65 HSRLQAT
-72 VNACAARLKAV
+72 VTACAARLRAA

-97 SIEFVVLFMAVI
+97 SIEFVVLFMAVM

-130 LADSKSKLLLLPA
+130 LGDSKSKLLLLPA
-143 EGNTAAETAVTKIGL
+143 EVNTAAETAAAKIGL
-158 PVAKCQFSL
+158 PVAKCRFRI
-167 LSDGGGSFEFV
+167 LSEGTGSVEFV

-188 GLSKDEAED
+188 GLIGKGETDIEAEL
-197 SCDIHDDMALF
+197 SSDIHDDMALF

-223 TQLNLAAS
+223 TQLNLATS
-231 TLHIKDTYEFS
+231 TLHIKETYEFS
-242 SSDTTVITLPLFHVH
+242 TSDATVITLPLFHVH

-271 SVVLPA
+271 SVVLPS

-297 YTAVPTIHQILLDRH
+297 YTAVPTIHQILLERH
-312 ASKPEDQYP
+312 ATKPEDQYP

-361 MTSNPLPHRGR
+361 MTSNPLPHSGGR
-372 RKPSS
+372 KAGS

-385 LAILNESGVVQS
+385 LTILDENGVPQS
-397 QGCTGEVCIRGVNVT
+397 KGCTGEVCIRGANVT
-412 NGYQN
+412 KGYQN
-417 NPEANETAFQFG
+417 NPEANESAFQFG
-429 WFHTGDLGYLDDE
+429 WFHTGDLGYLDE
-442 SYLFLKG
+442 EGYLFLKG

-462 SPFEVDAVLLSHPA
+462 SPFEVDAVLLSHPF

-485 PDEKYGEEINA
+485 PDEKYGEEVNA
-496 AVVPVDGLSVIE
+496 AVVPVEGVSVME

-517 NLAAFKIPKRVFVT
+517 NLAAFKVPKRVFVT
-531 DSLPKTATG
+531 DSLPKTASG
-540 KIQRRVMAEH
+540 KIQRRIMAEH
-550 FGPSASVRSE
+550 FGASV
-560 NVG
+560 

>member
-1 MQHFQLSFG
+1 
-10 TQMEFNENSGV
+10 MELNENSGV
-21 TMPDKTEIQGNG
+21 TLPEKTEIEGNA
-33 VGIISLTSLLCKS
+33 VGMISLTSLLCKA
-46 AEEFPNQK
+46 AEEFPNQR
-54 AITVSGKYQLT
+54 AIAVSGKYELT
-65 HSQLQAT
+65 HSRLQAT
-72 VNACAARLKAV
+72 VTACAARLRAA

-97 SIEFVVLFMAVI
+97 SIEFVVLFMAVM

-130 LADSKSKLLLLPA
+130 LGDSKSKLLLLPA
-143 EGNTAAETAVTKIGL
+143 EGNTAAETAAAKIGL
-158 PVAKCQFSL
+158 PVAKCRFSI
-167 LSDGGGSFEFV
+167 LSEGTGSAEFV
-178 SESPGFDLDL
+178 SESPWFDLDL
-188 GLSKDEAED
+188 GLIGKGETDIEAEL
-197 SCDIHDDMALF
+197 SSDIHDDMALF

-223 TQLNLAAS
+223 TQLNLATS
-231 TLHIKDTYEFS
+231 TLHIKETYEFS
-242 SSDTTVITLPLFHVH
+242 TSDATVITLPLFHVH

-271 SVVLPA
+271 SVVLPS

-297 YTAVPTIHQILLDRH
+297 YTAVPTIHQILLERH
-312 ASKPEDQYP
+312 ANKPEDQYP

-361 MTSNPLPHRGR
+361 MTSNPLPHSGGR
-372 RKPSS
+372 KAGS

-385 LAILNESGVVQS
+385 LTILDENGVPQS
-397 QGCTGEVCIRGVNVT
+397 KGCTGEVCIRGANVT
-412 NGYQN
+412 KGYQN
-417 NPEANETAFQFG
+417 NPEANESAFQFG
-429 WFHTGDLGYLDDE
+429 WFHTGDLGYLDE
-442 SYLFLKG
+442 EGYLFLKG

-462 SPFEVDAVLLSHPA
+462 SPFEVDAVLLSHPF

-485 PDEKYGEEINA
+485 PDEKYGEEVNA
-496 AVVPVDGLSVIE
+496 AVVPVEGVSIME

-517 NLAAFKIPKRVFVT
+517 NLAAFKVPKRVFVT
-531 DSLPKTATG
+531 DSLPKTASG

-550 FGPSASVRSE
+550 FGPFA
-560 NVG
+560 

>member
-1 MQHFQLSFG
+1 MQNFRLSFG
-10 TQMEFNENSGV
+10 IQMELNENSGV
-21 TMPDKTEIQGNG
+21 TLPEKTEIEGNA
-33 VGIISLTSLLCKS
+33 VGMISLTSLLCKA
-46 AEEFPNQK
+46 AEEFPNQR
-54 AITVSGKYQLT
+54 AIAVSGKYELT
-65 HSQLQAT
+65 HSRLQAT
-72 VNACAARLKAV
+72 VTACAARLRAA

-97 SIEFVVLFMAVI
+97 SIEFVVLFMAVM

-130 LADSKSKLLLLPA
+130 LGDSKSKLLLLPA
-143 EGNTAAETAVTKIGL
+143 EGNTAAETAAAKIGL
-158 PVAKCQFSL
+158 PVAKCRFSI
-167 LSDGGGSFEFV
+167 LSEGTGSVEFV

-188 GLSKDEAED
+188 GLIGKGETDIEAEL
-197 SCDIHDDMALF
+197 SSDIHDDMVLF

-223 TQLNLAAS
+223 TQLNLATS
-231 TLHIKDTYEFS
+231 TLHIKETYEFS
-242 SSDTTVITLPLFHVH
+242 TSDATVITLPLFHVH

-271 SVVLPA
+271 SVVLPS

-297 YTAVPTIHQILLDRH
+297 YTAVPTIHQILLERH
-312 ASKPEDQYP
+312 ATKPEDQYP

-361 MTSNPLPHRGR
+361 MTSNPLPHSGG
-372 RKPSS
+372 RKPGS

-385 LAILNESGVVQS
+385 LTILDENGVPQS
-397 QGCTGEVCIRGVNVT
+397 KGCTGEVCIRGANVT
-412 NGYQN
+412 KGYQN
-417 NPEANETAFQFG
+417 NPEANESAFQFG
-429 WFHTGDLGYLDDE
+429 WFHTGDLGYLDE
-442 SYLFLKG
+442 EGYLFLKG

-462 SPFEVDAVLLSHPA
+462 SPFEVDAVLLSHPF

-485 PDEKYGEEINA
+485 PDEKYGEEVNA
-496 AVVPVDGLSVIE
+496 AVVPVEGVSVME

-517 NLAAFKIPKRVFVT
+517 NLAAFKVPKRVFVT
-531 DSLPKTATG
+531 DSLPKTASG
-540 KIQRRVMAEH
+540 KIQRRIMAEH
-550 FGPSASVRSE
+550 FGASV
-560 NVG
+560 

>member
-1 MQHFQLSFG
+1 MQNFRFSFG
-10 TQMEFNENSGV
+10 IQMELNENSGV
-21 TMPDKTEIQGNG
+21 TIPEKTEIEGNV
-33 VGIISLTSLLCKS
+33 VGMISLTSLLCKA
-46 AEEFPNQK
+46 AEEFPNQR
-54 AITVSGKYQLT
+54 AIAVSGKYELT

-72 VNACAARLKAV
+72 VTACAARLRAA
-83 GVGHGDVVA
+83 GVGHGDVVG

-97 SIEFVVLFMAVI
+97 SIEFVVLFMAVM

-143 EGNTAAETAVTKIGL
+143 EGNTAAETAAAKIGL
-158 PVAKCQFSL
+158 PVAKCRFSI
-167 LSDGGGSFEFV
+167 LSEGTGSIEFV
-178 SESPGFDLDL
+178 SESPGFDL
-188 GLSKDEAED
+188 GLDKGEADIEAEL
-197 SCDIHDDMALF
+197 SCDLHDDMALF

-223 TQLNLAAS
+223 TQLNLATS
-231 TLHIKDTYEFS
+231 TLHIKETYEFS
-242 SSDTTVITLPLFHVH
+242 TSDATVITLPLFHVH

-277 TGRFS
+277 AGRFS
-282 ASTFWTDMRTHGATW
+282 ASTFWTDMRTYGATW
-297 YTAVPTIHQILLDRH
+297 YTAVPTIHQILLERH
-312 ASKPEDQYP
+312 ATKPEGQYP

-361 MTSNPLPHRGR
+361 MTSNPLPHSGGR
-372 RKPSS
+372 KAGS

-385 LAILNESGVVQS
+385 LTILDENGVPQP
-397 QGCTGEVCIRGVNVT
+397 QGRTGEVCIRGANVT
-412 NGYQN
+412 KGYQN
-417 NPEANETAFQFG
+417 NPEANESAFQFG
-429 WFHTGDLGYLDDE
+429 WFHTGDLGYLDE
-442 SYLFLKG
+442 EGYLFLKG

-462 SPFEVDAVLLSHPA
+462 SPFEVDAVLLSHPS

-485 PDEKYGEEINA
+485 PDEKYGEEVNA
-496 AVVPVDGLSVIE
+496 AVVPVEGVSLME

-517 NLAAFKIPKRVFVT
+517 NLAAFKVPKRVFVT
-531 DSLPKTATG
+531 DSLPKTASG

-550 FGPSASVRSE
+550 FGASV
-560 NVG
+560 

>member
-1 MQHFQLSFG
+1 MQNFRLSFG
-10 TQMEFNENSGV
+10 IQMELNENSGV
-21 TMPDKTEIQGNG
+21 TMPEKTEIEGNA
-33 VGIISLTSLLCKS
+33 VGMISLTSLLCKA
-46 AEEFPNQK
+46 AEEFPNQR
-54 AITVSGKYQLT
+54 AIAVSGKYELT

-72 VNACAARLKAV
+72 VTACAARLRAA
-83 GVGHGDVVA
+83 GVGHGDVVG

-97 SIEFVVLFMAVI
+97 SIEFVVLFMAVM

-143 EGNTAAETAVTKIGL
+143 EGNTAAETAAAKIGL
-158 PVAKCQFSL
+158 PVAKCRFSI
-167 LSDGGGSFEFV
+167 LSEGTGSIEFV
-178 SESPGFDLDL
+178 SESPGFDL
-188 GLSKDEAED
+188 GLDKGEADIEAEL
-197 SCDIHDDMALF
+197 SCDLHDDMALF

-223 TQLNLAAS
+223 TQLNLATS
-231 TLHIKDTYEFS
+231 TLHIKETYEFS
-242 SSDTTVITLPLFHVH
+242 TSDATVITLPLFHVH

-277 TGRFS
+277 AGRFS

-297 YTAVPTIHQILLDRH
+297 YTAVPTIHQILLERH
-312 ASKPEDQYP
+312 ATKPEDQYP

-361 MTSNPLPHRGR
+361 MTSNPLPHSGGR
-372 RKPSS
+372 KAGS

-385 LAILNESGVVQS
+385 LTILDENGVPQP
-397 QGCTGEVCIRGVNVT
+397 QGRTGEVCIRGANVT
-412 NGYQN
+412 KGYQN
-417 NPEANETAFQFG
+417 NPEANESAFQFG
-429 WFHTGDLGYLDDE
+429 WFHTGDLGYLDE
-442 SYLFLKG
+442 EGYLFLKG

-485 PDEKYGEEINA
+485 PDEKYGEEVNA
-496 AVVPVDGLSVIE
+496 AVVPVEGVSVME

-517 NLAAFKIPKRVFVT
+517 NLAAFKVPKRVFVT
-531 DSLPKTATG
+531 DSLPKTASG

-550 FGPSASVRSE
+550 FGASV
-560 NVG
+560 

>member
-1 MQHFQLSFG
+1 MQNFRLSFG
-10 TQMEFNENSGV
+10 IQMELNENSGV
-21 TMPDKTEIQGNG
+21 TMPEKTEIEGNV
-33 VGIISLTSLLCKS
+33 VGMISLTSLLCKA
-46 AEEFPNQK
+46 AEEFPNQR
-54 AITVSGKYQLT
+54 AIAVSGKYELT

-72 VNACAARLKAV
+72 VTACAARLRAA
-83 GVGHGDVVA
+83 GVGHGDVVG

-97 SIEFVVLFMAVI
+97 SIEFVVLFMAVM

-143 EGNTAAETAVTKIGL
+143 EGNTAAETAAAKIGL
-158 PVAKCQFSL
+158 PVAKCRFSI
-167 LSDGGGSFEFV
+167 LSEGTGSIEFV
-178 SESPGFDLDL
+178 SESPGFDL
-188 GLSKDEAED
+188 GLDKGEADIEAEL
-197 SCDIHDDMALF
+197 SCDLHDDMALF

-223 TQLNLAAS
+223 TQLNLATS
-231 TLHIKDTYEFS
+231 TLHIKETYEFS
-242 SSDTTVITLPLFHVH
+242 TSDATVITLPLFHVH

-277 TGRFS
+277 AGRFS

-297 YTAVPTIHQILLDRH
+297 YTAVPTIHQILLERH
-312 ASKPEDQYP
+312 ATKPEDQYP

-361 MTSNPLPHRGR
+361 MTSNPLPHSGGR
-372 RKPSS
+372 KAGS

-385 LAILNESGVVQS
+385 LTILDENGVPQP
-397 QGCTGEVCIRGVNVT
+397 QGRTGEVCIRGANVT
-412 NGYQN
+412 KGYQN
-417 NPEANETAFQFG
+417 NPEANESAFQFG
-429 WFHTGDLGYLDDE
+429 WFHTGDLGYLDE
-442 SYLFLKG
+442 EGYLFLKG

-485 PDEKYGEEINA
+485 PDEKYGEEVNA
-496 AVVPVDGLSVIE
+496 AVVPVEGVSVME

-517 NLAAFKIPKRVFVT
+517 NLAAFKVPKRVFVT
-531 DSLPKTATG
+531 DSLPKTASG

-550 FGPSASVRSE
+550 FGASV
-560 NVG
+560 

>member
-1 MQHFQLSFG
+1 
-10 TQMEFNENSGV
+10 MELNENSGV
-21 TMPDKTEIQGNG
+21 TLPEKTEIEGNA
-33 VGIISLTSLLCKS
+33 VGMISLTSLLCKA
-46 AEEFPNQK
+46 AEEFPNQR
-54 AITVSGKYQLT
+54 AIAVSGKYELT
-65 HSQLQAT
+65 HSRLQAT
-72 VNACAARLKAV
+72 VTACAARLRAA

-97 SIEFVVLFMAVI
+97 SIEFVVLFMAVM

-130 LADSKSKLLLLPA
+130 LGDSKSKLLLLPA
-143 EGNTAAETAVTKIGL
+143 EGNTAAETAAAKIGL
-158 PVAKCQFSL
+158 PVAKCRFSI
-167 LSDGGGSFEFV
+167 LSEGTGSVEFV

-188 GLSKDEAED
+188 GLIGKGETDIEAEL
-197 SCDIHDDMALF
+197 SSDIHDDMALF

-223 TQLNLAAS
+223 TQLNLATS
-231 TLHIKDTYEFS
+231 TLHIKETYEFS
-242 SSDTTVITLPLFHVH
+242 TSDATVITLPLFHVH

-271 SVVLPA
+271 SVVLPS

-297 YTAVPTIHQILLDRH
+297 YTAVPTIHQILLERH
-312 ASKPEDQYP
+312 ANKPEDQYP

-361 MTSNPLPHRGR
+361 MTSNPLPHSGGR
-372 RKPSS
+372 KAGS

-385 LAILNESGVVQS
+385 LTILDENGVPQS
-397 QGCTGEVCIRGVNVT
+397 QGCTGEVCIRGANVT
-412 NGYQN
+412 KGYQN
-417 NPEANETAFQFG
+417 NPEANESAFQFG
-429 WFHTGDLGYLDDE
+429 WFHTGDLGYLDE
-442 SYLFLKG
+442 EGYLFLKG

-462 SPFEVDAVLLSHPA
+462 SPFEVDAVLLSHPF

-485 PDEKYGEEINA
+485 PDEKYGEEVNA
-496 AVVPVDGLSVIE
+496 AVVPVEGVSIME

-517 NLAAFKIPKRVFVT
+517 NLAAFKVPKRVFVT
-531 DSLPKTATG
+531 DSLPKTASG

-550 FGPSASVRSE
+550 FGPFA
-560 NVG
+560 